1 MIGKFAINSR
11 DEAMPRLYKKGG
23 SVKVIVRYLIVLPVL
38 QQTGIFEPI
47 SDINELSVIIME
59 GI

>member
-11 DEAMPRLYKKGG
+11 DEAMPRLYKKRG